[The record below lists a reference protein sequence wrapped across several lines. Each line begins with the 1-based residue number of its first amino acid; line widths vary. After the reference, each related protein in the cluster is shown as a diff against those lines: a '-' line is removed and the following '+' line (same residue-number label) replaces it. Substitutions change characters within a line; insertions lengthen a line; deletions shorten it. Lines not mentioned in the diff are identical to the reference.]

1 MPTHQFFGRYFR
13 SDLPFF
19 IALLKSDRITKMA
32 SFPLPY
38 AATAIILDITIVAGI
53 AYNILHVDKYILYWL
68 YFTLYFC
75 ISAGIED
82 TDQL

>member
-38 AATAIILDITIVAGI
+38 AATAIILDITIVTGI
-53 AYNILHVDKYILYWL
+53 TYNIFHVDKYILYRL
-68 YFTLYFC
+68 YFIFFFY
-75 ISAGIED
+75 ISTGIENKG
-82 TDQL
+82 